1 MQPSYIYSVSRLN
14 TLGQFLLNK
23 TDIDRLLVATPGEDL
38 QSALKETYLAPYVA
52 HAPEENV
59 TLAIEQTLIDAKRLI
74 HRISP
79 ESGDMFRIL
88 WVHYD
93 IHNLRVFA
101 KANAK
106 GYGYDTCV
114 PFLSERGIYD
124 PEYLYSLVE
133 AGTLD
138 RLQAGWGAA
147 YHQAVQHVG
156 NGELDMVDGIFDAL
170 YFTTAQ
176 TILAQCGDQFTKQ
189 YFARVIDL
197 YNVKSRL
204 RHLRNPNV
212 SFVPAFVEGGSFG
225 RDRYETKESVL
236 ALISHFGGE
245 EFWKD
250 AIDYYEETGNTTR
263 IDARADDHLIMFTR
277 EASVDVF
284 SSASLVLYYLRCRQA
299 AANIRTIVVGMNS
312 GLSATNIRAN
322 LRLAYVND

>member
-1 MQPSYIYSVSRLN
+1 MQTSYIYSVSRLN
-14 TLGQFLLNK
+14 TLGQFLLNR

-38 QSALKETYLAPYVA
+38 QSALKETYLAPYIA

-74 HRISP
+74 HRIAP

-101 KANAK
+101 KATAV
-106 GYGYDTCV
+106 GLGFDACA
-114 PFLSERGIYD
+114 PFLSERGIYQ
-124 PEYLYSLVE
+124 PEYLYFHVD

-138 RLQAGWGAA
+138 RLQSGWNAA
-147 YHQAVQHVG
+147 YQKAVQHAG
-156 NGELDMVDGIFDAL
+156 NGEIDMVDGVFDAL
-170 YFTTAQ
+170 YFTTSDA
-176 TILAQCGDQFTKQ
+176 ILARCGDLFSRR
-189 YFARVIDL
+189 YYARVVDL

-204 RHLRNPNV
+204 RHLQNPDV
-212 SFVPAFVEGGSFG
+212 SFVPAFIEGGSFG

-236 ALISHFGGE
+236 ALLSHYGGE

-250 AIDYYEETGNTTR
+250 AIAYYEETGNTTR
-263 IDARADDHLIMFTR
+263 IDARSDDHLIMFAK

-299 AANIRTIVVGMNS
+299 AANIRTIVVGKNS
-312 GLSATNIRAN
+312 GMSDTDVRAN